1 MTPTCLLE
9 DDHAKGDEY
18 DLAASD
24 DVTTNQLANAG
35 RRFTIYGLDEPLEE
49 GRISGSR
56 TS

>member
-18 DLAASD
+18 DLAAFD
-24 DVTTNQLANAG
+24 DVTTNQLANTG
-35 RRFTIYGLDEPLEE
+35 RGFAIYRLDEALEE
-49 GRISGSR
+49 GRKSGSR